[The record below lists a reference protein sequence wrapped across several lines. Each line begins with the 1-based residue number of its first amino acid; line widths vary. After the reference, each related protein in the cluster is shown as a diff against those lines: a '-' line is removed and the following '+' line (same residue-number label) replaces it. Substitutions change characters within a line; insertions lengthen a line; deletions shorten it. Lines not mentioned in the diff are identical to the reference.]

1 MGCDMPCSIRR
12 ARLKAEYQRCSMEGS
27 ANCPQLYLCLARFRL
42 SFASRTAEHP
52 TDQLTLPLPAV
63 PCLPVISAI
72 YRFQSVQ

>member
-1 MGCDMPCSIRR
+1 
-12 ARLKAEYQRCSMEGS
+12 MEGS